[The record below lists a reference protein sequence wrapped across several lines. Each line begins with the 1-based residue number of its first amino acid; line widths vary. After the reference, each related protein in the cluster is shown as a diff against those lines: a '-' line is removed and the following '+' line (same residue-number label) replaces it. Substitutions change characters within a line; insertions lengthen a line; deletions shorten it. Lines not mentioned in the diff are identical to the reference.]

1 MRAVITGTGMHVPD
15 NVVDNDRLSR
25 VMDTSDAWVRK
36 RTGIVTRHFA
46 DLDQATSDL
55 AVPAARQAVSEA
67 GLEPEQIDYV
77 IFATMTPDY
86 YFPGSSKSGFDVTSR
101 LSRRWTQAWNRSDEP
116 VLSTYLNG
124 SSATLRRRGEDVA
137 AVMVSPS
144 DKSPLPRSQE
154 NGHCH

>member
-1 MRAVITGTGMHVPD
+1 MRAIITGTGMHVPD

-36 RTGIVTRHFA
+36 RTGIVTRRFA

-77 IFATMTPDY
+77 IFATMTPD
-86 YFPGSSKSGFDVTSR
+86 
-101 LSRRWTQAWNRSDEP
+101 
-116 VLSTYLNG
+116 
-124 SSATLRRRGEDVA
+124 
-137 AVMVSPS
+137 
-144 DKSPLPRSQE
+144 
-154 NGHCH
+154 